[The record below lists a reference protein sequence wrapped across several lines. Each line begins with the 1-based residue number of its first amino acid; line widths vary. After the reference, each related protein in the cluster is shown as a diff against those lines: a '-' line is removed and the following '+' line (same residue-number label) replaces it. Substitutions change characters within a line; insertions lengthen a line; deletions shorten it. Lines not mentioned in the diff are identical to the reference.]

1 MNSIA
6 LISREPKLRRMLSKY
21 LKGRKEFKSSHISYD
36 DAIESLDLS
45 TTEILIVDIQGIPRG
60 QTAISI
66 TGFTRWL
73 AESVSTE
80 QCAVIYLL
88 RKGIRKPK
96 LNYSGPIV
104 KKPFPLE
111 RIGETIRFLRDE
123 RVTHSKATTLT
134 LNSDINLLSANSTDI
149 HLTETEAN
157 LLSYLMQYSGEMITY
172 EKLLTDVWKYHDT
185 VGANILVRAQISNLR
200 RKLRRFD
207 SKYNPIQTIRGKG
220 YRFVA

>member
-1 MNSIA
+1 
-6 LISREPKLRRMLSKY
+6 MLSKY

-45 TTEILIVDIQGIPRG
+45 TTEILIVDIQGVPRG

-123 RVTHSKATTLT
+123 RATHSKATTLT

-200 RKLRRFD
+200 RKLRHFD

>member
-21 LKGRKEFKSSHISYD
+21 LKARQEFKSSYVSYD
-36 DAIESLDLS
+36 DAIENLDLN

-66 TGFTRWL
+66 TGFTNWL
-73 AESVSTE
+73 SDSGLNEE
-80 QCAVIYLL
+80 CDVIYLL

-111 RIGETIRFLRDE
+111 RIAETIRFLRE
-123 RVTHSKATTLT
+123 TKTAASRTTKLS
-134 LNSDINLLSANSTDI
+134 LNSDLNLLSANSTEVS
-149 HLTETEAN
+149 LTETEAN

-200 RKLRRFD
+200 RKLRRFNP
-207 SKYNPIQTIRGKG
+207 KYNPIQTIRGKG

>member
-1 MNSIA
+1 MNNIA
-6 LISREPKLRRMLSKY
+6 LISREPKLRRVLSKY
-21 LKGRKEFKSSHISYD
+21 LKGRKEFQSSYVSYD

-45 TTEILIVDIQGIPRG
+45 STEILIVDIQGIPRG

-66 TGFTRWL
+66 TGFTKWL
-73 AESVSTE
+73 SESTSTE

-123 RVTHSKATTLT
+123 RATLSIATTLC
-134 LNSDINLLSANSTDI
+134 LNSDLASKITLQPIKRFGFDGAVIFSDI
-149 HLTETEAN
+149 LILPYGVGQKVEF
-157 LLSYLMQYSGEMITY
+157 
-172 EKLLTDVWKYHDT
+172 EKNFGPK
-185 VGANILVRAQISNLR
+185 
-200 RKLRRFD
+200 KF
-207 SKYNPIQTIRGKG
+207 
-220 YRFVA
+220 